1 MLAIRS
7 LNEEG
12 IVAKAKVGV
21 IMGSESDLEII
32 MECIKLLKLFDVNF
46 EVDVTSAHRSPKKT
60 HEYAKKAAQ
69 KGFSVIIAAAGGSA
83 HLAGVIAAETTLP
96 IIAIPVPSSALCGVD
111 ALLSTVQ
118 MPKGVPVATM
128 GIGQSGAANAA
139 LLAIQILSLS
149 DAPLRKK
156 LHNFKKEL
164 ADRVSEVSEKTKKN
178 LEKIIEK
185 I

>member
-1 MLAIRS
+1 MLFNNKEVA
-7 LNEEG
+7 
-12 IVAKAKVGV
+12 VAKGKVGV
-21 IMGSESDLEII
+21 IMGSESDLDVI
-32 MECIKLLKLFDVNF
+32 MECIKLLKLFGVNF

-60 HEYAKKAAQ
+60 HEYARKAAQ
-69 KGFSVIIAAAGGSA
+69 RGFNLIIAAAGGSA

-96 IIAIPVPSSALCGVD
+96 VIAIPVPSGELRGVD

-128 GIGQSGAANAA
+128 GIGKSGAANAA

-156 LHNFKKEL
+156 LHGFKKEL
-164 ADRVSEVSEKTKKN
+164 ADRVSEVSGKTKKN